1 MQLTFKE
8 VQESFSYKGY
18 SLEKVGKEYHCDDL
32 VFKNL
37 QQALDWFEKPV
48 EDIVEDSEQSKECEN
63 DLVVPVIE
71 KNSMFNL
78 TFEDVLDLFEV
89 KGYSLEA
96 RKEGDYST
104 YQLGDLLSF
113 ETLENA
119 FTWIQNQ
126 ESTPGDVEE
135 SPAILEIKFSD
146 IKNAVKFFAST
157 HEKNLNAVQ
166 ISKTGFRYAKA
177 FYKVSLELSE
187 TFYIN
192 FEQLKTFANLYT
204 GREFSNIQIDFA
216 NQVISGSN
224 LQLPL
229 VKVDMLFSEVDENN
243 FSDLVKVKSDDLKI
257 LVTAASKNKRE
268 SELQVV
274 NFKSNEFLDGSQ
286 SVELASTDGCQL
298 YLMNHSQK
306 SRVAI
311 KDIQIKSEIV
321 AKFLNFAN
329 QQVTFETLGTQLLMS
344 SGRFTLISQ
353 FSDSEFV
360 DYLPMFDAQIKAE
373 IGFWNIRFLEKI
385 SKLIKKISDKTNSE
399 IKFFNQGE
407 LVKFEI
413 TLYDNLISSGT
424 FPQSKEYTEWENF
437 IVGTNEFYN
446 LLNNLKDCKNLRFS
460 QIEESLLFE
469 ISEKKVLKFILLTHS
484 VN

>member
-18 SLEKVGKEYHCDDL
+18 SLEKVGKEYHCNDL

-78 TFEDVLDLFEV
+78 TFEKALELFEA
-89 KGYSLEA
+89 KGYTLDA
-96 RKEGDYST
+96 RNEGDYYTS
-104 YQLGDLLSF
+104 QLGNVLFF

-119 FTWIQNQ
+119 FTWIQTQ
-126 ESTPGDVEE
+126 EITPDEE
-135 SPAILEIKFSD
+135 FNSGKLLEIKFAD
-146 IKNAVKFFAST
+146 IKNAVKFFSST

-187 TFYIN
+187 TFYVN

-204 GREFSNIQIDFA
+204 GKEFSNIQIDFTK
-216 NQVISGSN
+216 QVISGSN

-243 FSDLVKVKSDDLKI
+243 FSELVKVKSDDLKI
-257 LVTAASKNKRE
+257 LVSAASKNKRE

-274 NFKSNEFLDGSQ
+274 NFKSNQFLDGSE

-298 YLMNHSQK
+298 YLINHSQK

-329 QQVTFETLGTQLLMS
+329 RQVIFETLGTQLLMN
-344 SGRFTLISQ
+344 SGKFTLISQ
-353 FSDSEFV
+353 FSDSAFV
-360 DYLPMFDAQIKAE
+360 DYLPMFEAQVKAE
-373 IGFWNIRFLEKI
+373 VGFWNVRFLEKI
-385 SKLIKKISDKTNSE
+385 QKLIKKISDKTNSE
-399 IKFFNQGE
+399 IKFTNQGE

-424 FPQSKEYTEWENF
+424 FPQAKEYTEWENF
-437 IVGTNEFYN
+437 IVGKNEFYN

-460 QIEESLLFE
+460 QLEESLIFE
-469 ISEKKVLKFILLTHS
+469 VAEKRDLKFVILTHS